1 MMNNGHMVRLR
12 IRRPTC
18 FIRTQSESPGLQF
31 PDNVDIAFA
40 SIKPFDVLA
49 RQINHIAVGYAAVA
63 LGLENLSKM
72 APFGRFNG
80 NKTIVIS
87 IGAP

>member
-1 MMNNGHMVRLR
+1 VPAG
-12 IRRPTC
+12 TC
-18 FIRTQSESPGLQF
+18 FRFKTSQTLSFQILN
-31 PDNVDIAFA
+31 DVDIALA
-40 SIKPFDVLA
+40 SVKPFDVLA